1 MTLTLCVFIDE
12 PTKSTGLSTVVAVV
26 MVCAVAFLILLT
38 AVIIVAH
45 VCKKKAKRSSSNKEQ
60 DESIYESISD
70 VFTEP
75 MKCDWTPGNAKQ
87 SDENVYDE
95 IQAKTIFENTSL
107 FELMDNKAYSSFKP
121 SAAEA
126 TS

>member
-45 VCKKKAKRSSSNKEQ
+45 ACKKKAKRSSSKEQ